1 MSYITGGILRRQKQ
15 MDVYLDPYQVVEG
28 EQAGVLGQQVGT
40 KLSSAKRQE
49 HTWQGV
55 TILWFDLQHSRR
67 ERESTGYRSC
77 Q

>member
-49 HTWQGV
+49 HT
-55 TILWFDLQHSRR
+55 
-67 ERESTGYRSC
+67 
-77 Q
+77 